1 MPGCPVD
8 QEDPLLQTKTGSAR
22 TSKKSKRRKTIR
34 YLDWSGQ
41 QESVKSSRTEVQQ
54 QSQDIEDGDG
64 ANLEFAGETIAPR
77 EPVATPDLPD
87 HQKQDTSPASVRT
100 NPFLLD
106 DQSQQQSQGVEDGK
120 GANVKLAGD
129 TIAPKV
135 SASTLEFRPLPS
147 HRAWNS
153 SPESVATDPF
163 LDDQTQD
170 ARPLWFPLP
179 PTREETD
186 ENSEYHSAQ
195 EDQNADDSPSENI
208 RPNAQ
213 NLRYGGY
220 PTQPAPQNRNTPLG
234 SGRLQNTTK
243 LGAFGYLASRVVQWN
258 ADAF

>member
-1 MPGCPVD
+1 MD
-8 QEDPLLQTKTGSAR
+8 EEDPSPPKKTGSAR
-22 TSKKSKRRKTIR
+22 TSKKSKRRKAIR

-64 ANLEFAGETIAPR
+64 ANLELAGETSAPKV
-77 EPVATPDLPD
+77 PAATPELLPLPD
-87 HQKQDTSPASVRT
+87 HQTLNASPTSVVTNPFLLNDQSQQQSQDVKDGEGANLELAGEPITPRVSASTPNFPPLPSHRTRNTSPESVAT

-106 DQSQQQSQGVEDGK
+106 DQTQV
-120 GANVKLAGD
+120 
-129 TIAPKV
+129 AP
-135 SASTLEFRPLPS
+135 PPS
-147 HRAWNS
+147 SHS
-153 SPESVATDPF
+153 
-163 LDDQTQD
+163 
-170 ARPLWFPLP
+170 P
-179 PTREETD
+179 PTREQT
-186 ENSEYHSAQ
+186 NGNFEYQQPQ
-195 EDQNADDSPSENI
+195 EEQNADDWPSENI